1 MGGGSAGQSI
11 VSLSMNNQGSR
22 TWSRVTGA
30 NIGERIAIGKA
41 DNKVHMAPSI
51 REKIQAVELKLK
63 DLRILMKLKI

>member
-30 NIGERIAIGKA
+30 NIGERIAIVL

-51 REKIQAVELKLK
+51 REKFQAVELKLK
-63 DLRILMKLKI
+63 DLRISMKLKI